1 MSESQVASVYQQ
13 FVDSPLVPM
22 TLRVGVA
29 GHREHTNIRA
39 DNDVLIKQITA
50 LYSLIHEQL
59 SRCHEH
65 PHASIL
71 YASVPPVLRLT
82 SSMADGADRL
92 LLEPA
97 LVKEQYEL
105 SCILPFTA
113 SEYARDFDAA
123 SQQAFFQILNRAN
136 YQQPDSK
143 VLELDGK
150 RENADFAYRDCAEAL
165 VSNCDLLVALYDGED
180 RGGYGTSWTIKLA
193 LSQKIPV
200 IWIDIAHPNNLY
212 FLHRENGETITT
224 PLTAASLYEW
234 LGHTLLFDTVLSS
247 PDETRKGD
255 LTSRV
260 LHRFRTFARES
271 ALSYRAQEMP
281 DYNDR
286 GPITV
291 KVGRSNL
298 LHNGFGMLRKLLI
311 SPAKIKREVTQ
322 HHDKLPASA
331 QISATSSSPD
341 INKFHT
347 PASDAY
353 FAAYLRADR
362 LAGFYASLHRS
373 TFMYIYIFGAAAL
386 MVAALAI
393 AFSSPA
399 EYGKTALYC
408 AVIEIGLLALIYI
421 LYKRDRYKRLH
432 DRWLEYR
439 CIAEFLRPTLYLSL
453 FSSHFPMRRFRDSEE
468 VLGRNLLGHGG
479 PERCWAYLY
488 TETVLRWVGFSGH
501 NMEPEYLSDALHFTQ
516 THWIKEQYHY
526 HTHNAIA
533 MKQMAKRLIKLSEA
547 MFITTIVVVF
557 AKIGLTLYLPHLYGL
572 SKICGLLAAWLPVTG
587 TTAFAIR
594 NHAEFEIS
602 AQRSLSAREIL
613 LGYHCK
619 ISALATTALTAKE
632 IEETLRELTAQSITE
647 TADWLEIYEVKDT
660 ETA

>member
-1 MSESQVASVYQQ
+1 MSEPQVDSVYQQ

-29 GHREHTNIRA
+29 GHREHSNIRI
-39 DNDVLIKQITA
+39 DNEVLIKKITS
-50 LYSLIHEQL
+50 LYSLIHGQL
-59 SRCHEH
+59 QHCHQH
-65 PHASIL
+65 PHAKTL
-71 YASVPPVLRLT
+71 YAPAAPVLRLT

-97 LVKEQYEL
+97 VVKEQYEL
-105 SCILPFTA
+105 SCILPFA
-113 SEYARDFDAA
+113 AEEYAKDFDAE
-123 SQQAFFQILNRAN
+123 SQQAFYKTLERAH
-136 YQQPDSK
+136 YRQPDSR
-143 VLELDGK
+143 VLELDGT
-150 RENADFAYRDCAEAL
+150 RENADFAYRDCAQAL

-200 IWIDIAHPNNLY
+200 IWIDIEHPNDLH
-212 FLHRENGETITT
+212 FLHREKGETVTT
-224 PLTAASLYEW
+224 PLTEASLYEW

-247 PDETRKGD
+247 PDEIRKGD
-255 LTSRV
+255 LTSSV
-260 LHRFRTFARES
+260 LKRFSTFAGES
-271 ALSYRAQEMP
+271 ALKFHPEATP
-281 DYNDR
+281 DFNDS
-286 GPITV
+286 GPIAV
-291 KVGRSNL
+291 RVGRSNL
-298 LHNGFGMLRKLLI
+298 LHNGFAILKRLLI

-322 HHDKLPASA
+322 HHKKLPASA
-331 QISATSSSPD
+331 KIKPSPTSPQASHFYS
-341 INKFHT
+341 
-347 PASDAY
+347 PASHAY
-353 FAAYLRADR
+353 YAAYLRADR

-373 TFMYIYIFGAAAL
+373 TFMYIYILGAAAL

-393 AFSSPA
+393 AFSDPA
-399 EYGKTALYC
+399 DYGKTALYC
-408 AVIEIGLLALIYI
+408 AVIEIGLLSLIYL

-488 TETVLRWVGFSGH
+488 TETVLRWAGFSGN
-501 NMEPEYLSDALHFTQ
+501 NMTPDYLNEALSFTQ
-516 THWIKEQYHY
+516 THWIQEQYQY

-547 MFITTIVVVF
+547 MYVTTIVVVF
-557 AKIGLTLYLPHLYGL
+557 AKIGLTLYLPQWYLL

-619 ISALATTALTAKE
+619 ISSLATQTLTAKE
-632 IEETLRELTAQSITE
+632 IEEILRELTAESITE